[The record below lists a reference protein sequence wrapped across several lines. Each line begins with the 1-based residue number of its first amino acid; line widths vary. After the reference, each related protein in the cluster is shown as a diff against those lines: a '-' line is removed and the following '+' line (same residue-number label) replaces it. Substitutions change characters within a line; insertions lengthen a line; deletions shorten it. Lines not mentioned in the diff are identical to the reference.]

1 MSSIPDVPRCRAP
14 ARLRSER
21 SAQLPTRLCRES
33 GLPADSPAATKEFS
47 SLSARPLGNSTPASL
62 LLLLLLEPTQAGGLW
77 KAGSGPFGY
86 PSSLLK
92 ELFRSFSSEGVIP
105 CSQLRGSYSMFSYT
119 PDT

>member
-62 LLLLLLEPTQAGGLW
+62 LLLLLLGPTQAGGLW
-77 KAGSGPFGY
+77 KAESGPFGY

-92 ELFRSFSSEGVIP
+92 GLFRSFSSEGVIP
-105 CSQLRGSYSMFSYT
+105 CCQLRGSYSMFSYT